1 MTNGIVLRRIIALQL
16 LLGLPMIAGARLVL
30 DTRPLRPL
38 AEASG
43 TVETQHGSG
52 CVRLH
57 DHGLCIL
64 ILRSPW
70 SRAQLTPKLGLFA
83 PVFASPVVKQEDQ
96 RGVASV
102 RLRVARSPPT
112 SV

>member
-1 MTNGIVLRRIIALQL
+1 MTNRVVLRRIIALQL
-16 LLGLPMIAGARLVL
+16 LVGLQVVAGARLVL
-30 DTRPLRPL
+30 DTRPL
-38 AEASG
+38 AEAHR
-43 TVETQHGSG
+43 TVETQHEHGSG

-70 SRAQLTPKLGLFA
+70 SRSQLTPKLGLFTPA
-83 PVFASPVVKQEDQ
+83 FSSPLVKQEDQ
-96 RGVASV
+96 HGVTSV

>member
-1 MTNGIVLRRIIALQL
+1 MTNGVVLRRIIALQL
-16 LLGLPMIAGARLVL
+16 LLGLPVVAGARLVL
-30 DTRPLRPL
+30 DTRPP

-83 PVFASPVVKQEDQ
+83 PVFASPLVKQEDQ
-96 RGVASV
+96 HGVASV